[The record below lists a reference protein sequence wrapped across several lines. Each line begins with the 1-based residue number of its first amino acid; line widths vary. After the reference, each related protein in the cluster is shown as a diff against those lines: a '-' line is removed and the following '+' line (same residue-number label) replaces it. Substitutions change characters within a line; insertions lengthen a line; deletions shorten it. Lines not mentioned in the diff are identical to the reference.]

1 MLTSP
6 RYQNWA
12 DSVYNYQF
20 SIAEGSIRSG
30 KSVQAVRC
38 FADQII
44 ACRVQTEALFL
55 AGAVNESMAQ
65 ALIGE
70 CNGFGLRFIFGNG
83 CIYKKYKGRSAL
95 FIHYV
100 INGKYFTRWVI
111 FCGGSKAGYENAI
124 KGLSIQ
130 GAEIEEINLQTE
142 AFVNEVQDRMAVADR
157 PFLIGTM
164 NPSMSKHWIYR
175 GFIDSPSRG
184 IPSGRMNYLH
194 ATLVDNPILTAERIK
209 QIQDTYDKDS
219 IWYKGYILGERMN
232 PAGAIYRLH
241 EYNVIDKI
249 EPESYDSYVVVCD
262 QGETISATAITLDA
276 VKYDKDKGFYHMDVL
291 KEYHHINSNTGDGE
305 KHFEDYANDLADFV
319 IESSKVMSSFPSKVI
334 VDQDPEFYHQAV
346 LAFQRKGLD
355 PYIIQFPNK
364 LEIEDRIKRGV
375 GFMHKGQLRFYK
387 DCSNTIEDFKNAEY
401 DEKEIEKTGKFVRMK
416 VYTEGFG
423 HLDMVDSVEYAF
435 TFFLDVLDPENE
447 SAD

>member
-1 MLTSP
+1 LDLP
-6 RYQNWA
+6 
-12 DSVYNYQF
+12 D
-20 SIAEGSIRSG
+20 
-30 KSVQAVRC
+30 
-38 FADQII
+38 
-44 ACRVQTEALFL
+44 
-55 AGAVNESMAQ
+55 
-65 ALIGE
+65 
-70 CNGFGLRFIFGNG
+70 
-83 CIYKKYKGRSAL
+83 
-95 FIHYV
+95 
-100 INGKYFTRWVI
+100 
-111 FCGGSKAGYENAI
+111 
-124 KGLSIQ
+124 
-130 GAEIEEINLQTE
+130 
-142 AFVNEVQDRMAVADR
+142 
-157 PFLIGTM
+157 
-164 NPSMSKHWIYR
+164 
-175 GFIDSPSRG
+175 FIDSPSRG

-232 PAGAIYRLH
+232 PAGAIYQAH